1 MLFYFKGSNILFYC
15 AKAWWKEKDT
25 PNNFQMINISNENII
40 VPKKKKIN
48 NRKDFVDDKIIILLL
63 QSIDISPVLATVFN
77 GISFQVEVL

>member
-1 MLFYFKGSNILFYC
+1 
-15 AKAWWKEKDT
+15 
-25 PNNFQMINISNENII
+25 MINISNENII